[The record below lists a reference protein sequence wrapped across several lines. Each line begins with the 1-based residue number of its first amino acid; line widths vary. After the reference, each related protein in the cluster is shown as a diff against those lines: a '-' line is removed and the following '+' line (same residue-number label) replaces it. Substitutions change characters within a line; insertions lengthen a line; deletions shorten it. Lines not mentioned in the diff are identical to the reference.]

1 MVTSEIRTQ
10 KTAWIPQ
17 SGAQAVGF
25 NCNVLPVV
33 FLHLS
38 ASRTYLFKHHII
50 FLFELQVFFSCTCAL
65 PAAGISAAVRPRS
78 GGDGDDPPT
87 FYSLRIAAR
96 GLSFMARSAGKKPAA
111 IPTKMANPIAA
122 NESHGGILDKSPS
135 IPTRNCPDKNLLA
148 IKEIP

>member
-50 FLFELQVFFSCTCAL
+50 FLFELQVFFPVPVLSRQQAF
-65 PAAGISAAVRPRS
+65 PRRS
-78 GGDGDDPPT
+78 GGDDDDPPT